1 MGFYCWYGITIPFF
15 FLAVFTVWLFKIMTG
30 KRKYHKKTVLFTC
43 FALLTKKSDS
53 GFKCLILKIKYK
65 IKYTFYNNLI
75 LYLIIL
81 TPIAINDD
89 KCNNY
94 NLIVYD
100 VYHILE
106 NRIRVL
112 STVTIQR
119 VFAKNIVFYTLKNS
133 FIYKKC
139 WTNHINKIEEH
150 TAIAIIST
158 AVHTGTIQCIVLT

>member
-1 MGFYCWYGITIPFF
+1 
-15 FLAVFTVWLFKIMTG
+15 MTG
-30 KRKYHKKTVLFTC
+30 KRKYHKKTVLV
-43 FALLTKKSDS
+43 LLTIVFCFTYKKSDGS
-53 GFKCLILKIKYK
+53 FKCLILKIKYK

-89 KCNNY
+89 RCNNY

-100 VYHILE
+100 GDHILE